1 MARDSR
7 MALREDRSRL
17 RSRDGQPGSQDAA
30 LGRKMRARD
39 VKKRSGIA
47 KRAFGK
53 LENGPDGKNGDG
65 EAVNP
70 ILTLPRTPG
79 KLS

>member
-1 MARDSR
+1 M
-7 MALREDRSRL
+7 
-17 RSRDGQPGSQDAA
+17 
-30 LGRKMRARD
+30 GRKMRARD